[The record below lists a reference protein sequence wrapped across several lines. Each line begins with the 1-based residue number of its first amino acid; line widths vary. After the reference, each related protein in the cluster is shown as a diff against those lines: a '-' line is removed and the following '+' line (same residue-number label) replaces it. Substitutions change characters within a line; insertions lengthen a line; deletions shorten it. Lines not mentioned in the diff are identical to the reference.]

1 MPIQGGTAWCII
13 PAIGGLHLSCIFQHA
28 SRANVASH
36 ATLQLSLLICFAVAL
51 IFSSIAPLSAQT
63 TSNSQT
69 QPLNG
74 ASTYPPPAFSGAAS
88 NPTTPPA
95 SVTPAGDQSHYFI
108 SPGDVLEVSVYGAP
122 DLSQKAAVNSSGD
135 IYMPLINYVHVADMH
150 VEDAQGVV
158 EQAYFKKGVL
168 KFPHVSIVMTS
179 FSSGVVLMGEVGR
192 PGIYPIVGS
201 GTLFDIL
208 AEAGGATANAGQLVT
223 ITHKGNIAATQTVF
237 LSSDP
242 LKSLE
247 ANVPVQQGDTIIVSK
262 AGVIYVVGEVLAPSG
277 FLMDEKGE
285 YTVMKAVAMAHGL
298 AKFAKPANAR
308 IVRRTAGGEQEIPVP
323 LDKILVSKAPDIHMQ
338 SNDIL
343 FVPSSK
349 GKIAAARTVDV
360 AVALA
365 SGLAFYGFYR

>member
-1 MPIQGGTAWCII
+1 MI
-13 PAIGGLHLSCIFQHA
+13 PAIGGLHLSCLSQRI
-28 SRANVASH
+28 SRANAVPR
-36 ATLQLSLLICFAVAL
+36 ATLQLGLRIGFAVAL
-51 IFSSIAPLSAQT
+51 IFTSIAQVAAQA
-63 TSNSQT
+63 TSNSPPQSS
-69 QPLNG
+69 NG
-74 ASTYPPPAFSGAAS
+74 ASTYPPPAFSGAS
-88 NPTTPPA
+88 PNPTTPMSA
-95 SVTPAGDQSHYFI
+95 STTPAGDQSHYFI
-108 SPGDVLEVSVYGAP
+108 SPGDVLEVSVFGAP
-122 DLSQKAAVNSSGD
+122 DLSQKAAVNSSGN
-135 IYMPLINYVHVADMH
+135 IYMPLVNYVRVAGMH
-150 VEDAQGVV
+150 VEDAQGAV

-168 KFPHVSIVMTS
+168 KFPHVNIVVTS
-179 FSSGVVLMGEVGR
+179 YSSGVVLMGEVGR

-223 ITHKGNIAATQTVF
+223 ITHKGGIDTTQTVF

-242 LKSLE
+242 VKSLE

-262 AGVIYVVGEVLAPSG
+262 AGVIYVVGEVLAPNG
-277 FLMDEKGE
+277 FLMDEKGQ

-298 AKFAKPANAR
+298 AKFAKPSNAR
-308 IVRRTAGGEQEIPVP
+308 IVRRTPGGQQEIAVP
-323 LDKILVSKAPDIHMQ
+323 LDKILVSKAPDIPMQ

-365 SGLAFYGFYR
+365 SGLAFYGFYH

>member
-1 MPIQGGTAWCII
+1 MVYDPGYRRSA
-13 PAIGGLHLSCIFQHA
+13 LSCIWQHIRADAA
-28 SRANVASH
+28 SDAILRVG
-36 ATLQLSLLICFAVAL
+36 LRIGFAVVLMFTSAAQVL
-51 IFSSIAPLSAQT
+51 AQT
-63 TSNSQT
+63 TTNTPAQSSNGT
-69 QPLNG
+69 
-74 ASTYPPPAFSGAAS
+74 STYPSPAFSGAAA
-88 NPTTPPA
+88 NPTTPPITA
-95 SVTPAGDQSHYFI
+95 TPAGDQSHYFI
-108 SPGDVLEVSVYGAP
+108 SPGDVLEVSVFGAP

-135 IYMPLINYVHVADMH
+135 IYMPLINYVRVAGMH
-150 VEDAQGVV
+150 VEDAQGAV

-168 KFPHVSIVMTS
+168 KYPHVSIVMTS

-208 AEAGGATANAGQLVT
+208 AEAGGTTANAGQLVT
-223 ITHKGNIAATQTVF
+223 ITHKGNIGTTQTVF

-242 LKSLE
+242 VKSLE
-247 ANVPVQQGDTIIVSK
+247 ANVPIQQGDTIIVSK
-262 AGVIYVVGEVLAPSG
+262 AGVIYVVGEVLAPNG
-277 FLMDEKGE
+277 FLMDEKSQ

-298 AKFAKPANAR
+298 AKFAKPSNAR
-308 IVRRTAGGEQEIPVP
+308 IVRRTPGGQEEILVP
-323 LDKILVSKAPDIHMQ
+323 LDKILVSKASDIPMQ

-343 FVPSSK
+343 FIPSSK